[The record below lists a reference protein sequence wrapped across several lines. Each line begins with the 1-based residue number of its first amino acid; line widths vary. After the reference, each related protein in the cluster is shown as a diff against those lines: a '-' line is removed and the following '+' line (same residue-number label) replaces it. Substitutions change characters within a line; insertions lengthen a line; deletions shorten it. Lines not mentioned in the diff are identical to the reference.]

1 MHLSARLLIL
11 AMVCPAL
18 LLLTGCP
25 PVNSGGRGGAV
36 EQDTRPKVRSLNFD
50 DPILPVAVET
60 PVSLTSAKNETVGF
74 AIQVSQL
81 PKTTEKTAAVLRLQP
96 LRLGAG
102 ATRDDRIEAQQYTA
116 YQLLPMP
123 VDLNRAGFVRHTGR
137 EPASDHR
144 LPRSLP
150 RALLPVVVDNG
161 QINLSA
167 LRDPHD
173 PRNPRSRAAA
183 AGEPGML
190 WIDLAVPAAA
200 RAGDYQTTFEVL
212 EGGRVVSTLVVTLRV
227 HDFIIPDD
235 RHLMMVGR
243 LEWPMLRKLYPAI
256 FETARPE
263 LLTRKDA
270 NLAAPLKVID
280 QLIRLGQQHRAQ
292 LVVPQL
298 QPQVKWPANAPPR
311 VSWEDFDSVMLP
323 WLKGDAFADRVPLG
337 YWPLPSTPYLQSFD
351 DKSRMQYWAAVATHF
366 DQLDLLKYT
375 AVTIENPTPG
385 RIGAADSFKLS
396 AEAARVLAAHPRV
409 RVNIPLED
417 EQVQFAGAGTP
428 ALVPETAT
436 DRLVTA
442 GPGLVSAAPNGNW
455 PRDLKH
461 PSHWLRTDLPGLVPY
476 VGAGG
481 DERDVRLWAWLAFLR
496 QAELIQWSGTLPTYD
511 NPDQPADPS
520 DLVWFYPGQWFGV
533 DEPVPTVQLK
543 WLRRAQQD
551 YEYLYLARQRGEVI
565 RTLVMARLITKPVE
579 IPLTQIPDP
588 TYAMMCGTADLA
600 AWESV
605 KNLLADS
612 ILLRPPG
619 EAADQNKEID
629 LNGRTLQWAEPQER
643 PLLLGRTTSWGWS
656 VNPGIGKWVDLRLGL
671 DIYNAADQRLMGQL
685 QWSAAPQAWQFRPQ
699 PVEIPP
705 NMAINVFNVRRFDME
720 ASVNLDR
727 VTVESRQPVDLLFVN
742 NLTNRQSLLRIVAPV
757 AICDRRGNAPLK
769 IDGSLEDWSQA
780 DTIQDGPLVR
790 MLNRPAIQKLE
801 LQFAS
806 TPTQIY
812 SGWGQNDFYI
822 AFKVNGAQPATAG
835 GAERNFVEYQFR
847 RAWEEDLCEMIVQ
860 PVYNDGSTGPVLH
873 LVCKPR
879 GQLFVERKTNPKEN
893 ANPWEAVVGEA
904 VRYAATTETKNA
916 DAVWRAELAIP
927 WSAMSDGKHQNVQPT
942 LLRFNFIQHKNAT
955 GETASWA
962 GPIDY
967 GRDENFTGLLYL
979 RDPANPG
986 VRGRE

>member
-1 MHLSARLLIL
+1 MDVPARLPIL
-11 AMVCPAL
+11 AMICSMPF
-18 LLLTGCP
+18 LLTGCP
-25 PVNSGGRGGAV
+25 PAGNGAARTGPI
-36 EQDTRPKVRSLNFD
+36 EEDSRPKVRSVNFD
-50 DPILPVAVET
+50 DPITPMQVET
-60 PVSLTSAKNETVGF
+60 PVALTSAKNETVSF
-74 AIQVSQL
+74 AIQITRL
-81 PKTTEKTAAVLRLQP
+81 PKSSEKVGAVLRMQP

-102 ATRDDRIEAQQYTA
+102 TAREDRIEAQQYTA

-123 VDLNRAGFVRHTGR
+123 IDLNRAGFVRHTGR
-137 EPASDHR
+137 EPASDKR

-150 RALLPVVVDNG
+150 RALLPLVIDQG
-161 QINLSA
+161 QINLGA
-167 LRDPHD
+167 LRDPRD
-173 PRNPRSRAAA
+173 ARNPRSRAAA
-183 AGEPGML
+183 SGEPAML

-200 RAGDYQTTFEVL
+200 RAGDYQTTLEVL
-212 EGGRVVSTLVVTLRV
+212 EGSRVVSTLVVTLRV
-227 HDFIIPDD
+227 HDFVIPDD
-235 RHLMMVGR
+235 RHLLMVGR
-243 LEWPMLRKLYPAI
+243 LEWPMLRRLYPAV

-292 LVVPQL
+292 VVVPQL
-298 QPQVKWPANAPPR
+298 QPQVKWPANSPPR
-311 VSWEDFDSVMLP
+311 IAWEDFDSVMLP
-323 WLKGDAFADRVPLG
+323 WLKGEAFADRIPLG

-351 DKSRMQYWAAVATHF
+351 DKSRSQYWGAVATHF

-375 AVTIENPTPG
+375 DVTIENPTPG

-417 EQVQFAGAGTP
+417 EQVQFAGENTR
-428 ALVPETAT
+428 ALIAETDT
-436 DRLVTA
+436 IRLITA
-442 GPGLVSAAPNGNW
+442 GAGLVSATAGGNW

-461 PSHWLRTDLPGLVPY
+461 PAHWLRTDLPGLVPY

-496 QAELIQWSGTLPTYD
+496 QAELIQWAGTLPTYD

-533 DEPVPTVQLK
+533 NEPVPTVQLK

-579 IPLTQIPDP
+579 IPLTQTPDP
-588 TYAMMCGTADLA
+588 TYALMCGTADLA

-605 KNLLADS
+605 KNLLAES

-619 EAADQNKEID
+619 EAADQNREID

-656 VNPGIGKWVDLRLGL
+656 VNPGIGKWVDLRVGL
-671 DIYNAADQRLMGQL
+671 DIYNAADQRLMGDL
-685 QWSAAPQAWQFRPQ
+685 QWSAAPLAWQFRPQ

-705 NMAINVFNVRRFDME
+705 NLAINVFNVRRFDME
-720 ASVNLDR
+720 ANVNLDR
-727 VTVESRQPVDLLFVN
+727 ITVESRQPMDLLFVN
-742 NLTNRQSLLRIVAPV
+742 SLSHRQSLLRVVAPV

-812 SGWGQNDFYI
+812 SAWGQTDFYV
-822 AFKVNGAQPATAG
+822 AFKVNGTQPAGG

-847 RAWEEDLCEMIVQ
+847 RAWEEDLCEMIAQ
-860 PVYNDGSTGPVLH
+860 PIYNDGSTGPVLH

-904 VRYAATTETKNA
+904 VRYAATTETKNTESI
-916 DAVWRAELAIP
+916 WRAELAIP
-927 WSAMSDGKHQNVQPT
+927 WSAMNDVKHQGVQPT
-942 LLRFNFIQHKNAT
+942 LLRFNFVQHKNAT
-955 GETASWA
+955 GESASWA